1 MKPITKAYSILV
13 SVVGLLFGIFSFY
26 IVYGQLKSSESA
38 QGELLQ
44 LLIFFLL
51 SYILRC
57 FPIHLASGFSI
68 DVSFISY
75 FAILLSKGPFAAA
88 VIILLGSIFVVV
100 PAPGPEGKQI
110 HILNTPILKTLFANA
125 RLILSV
131 SFGGLV
137 FPLLGGRLGD
147 FSMPVSIFPVFA
159 MASAVICL
167 NAAIQAFLLH
177 FRVGLPFPRCWLK
190 SFFRLLP
197 SIAATAPI
205 GFFIAKMMA
214 REYGVYLITLFVLPL
229 MLARFSF
236 TLYIDTKRNYYV
248 MLKTLAY
255 TLEAKDDYTRGHSE
269 RVERYSKALA
279 NEMRLGR
286 SQIENLSVA
295 ALLHDI
301 GKIGIDGCILQ
312 KPSSLTEEERSAI
325 QKHPEISVNILKEV
339 KLPPI
344 VFEIILHHHERFGG
358 NGYPAGSAGECL
370 PIEVFILSVADTYDA
385 ITSTRP
391 YSAAKSP
398 ENAKD
403 IIVSESGMQF
413 NPRVVEAFVRAFE
426 KGNLKPEKHGKDYD
440 VVLP

>member
-1 MKPITKAYSILV
+1 MGTMKKAYSMLV
-13 SVVGLLFGIFSFY
+13 SAAGLLFGIFSFY
-26 IVYGQLKSSESA
+26 MVYRQLKGSESA

-68 DVSFISY
+68 DMAFISY
-75 FAILLSKGPFAAA
+75 FAILLSKGPYAAA

-100 PAPGPEGKQI
+100 PAPGPKRKQM
-110 HILNTPILKTLFANA
+110 HILNTPIQKTLFANA

-137 FPLLGGRLGD
+137 FLWLGGRLGD
-147 FSMPVSIFPVFA
+147 FSAPLSIFPLLA
-159 MASAVICL
+159 MASVLILL
-167 NAAIQAFLLH
+167 NTAIQALLLH
-177 FRVGLPFPRCWLK
+177 FNAELPFLHVWLRGLL
-190 SFFRLLP
+190 RLLP
-197 SIAATAPI
+197 SAAAAAPI
-205 GFFIAKMMA
+205 GFYIAKVMA
-214 REYGVYLITLFVLPL
+214 REYGVYLITLFVIPL
-229 MLARFSF
+229 VLARFSF

-248 MLKTLAY
+248 MLKTLTY

-269 RVERYSKALA
+269 RVERYAKALA
-279 NEMRLGR
+279 NEMHL
-286 SQIENLSVA
+286 SQAQIENLSVA

-301 GKIGIDGCILQ
+301 GKIGIDESILR
-312 KPSSLTEEERSAI
+312 KPSSLTWEERSAI

-344 VFEIILHHHERFGG
+344 VFEIILHHHERYGG
-358 NGYPAGSAGECL
+358 NGYPSGSAGECL

-398 ENAKD
+398 ENARD
-403 IIVSESGMQF
+403 IIISESGMQF

-426 KGNLKPEKHGKDYD
+426 KGYLKPERPSKDYAF
-440 VVLP
+440 LS